1 VLSES
6 ADEYRAWAA
15 QCAAM
20 AARGGREE
28 DKRAWLQ
35 LAEKW
40 RALADQ
46 ADDNKRVAQLAQ
58 QMPGEE
64 AVNAPGEARE
74 NPRVAFAQPLPG
86 RR

>member
-1 VLSES
+1 MFSES

-15 QCAAM
+15 QCVAM

-40 RALADQ
+40 RALAEQ
-46 ADDNKRVAQLAQ
+46 AEDNTRVAQLAQ
-58 QMPGEE
+58 QAPAEE
-64 AVNAPGEARE
+64 ALKRSG
-74 NPRVAFAQPLPG
+74 
-86 RR
+86 

>member
-1 VLSES
+1 MPES

-15 QCAAM
+15 QCRAM

-40 RALADQ
+40 QALAEQ
-46 ADDNKRVAQLAQ
+46 ADNNNRVAQLAQ
-58 QMPGEE
+58 QPPAKDALKASE
-64 AVNAPGEARE
+64 
-74 NPRVAFAQPLPG
+74 
-86 RR
+86 

>member
-1 VLSES
+1 VVSES

-15 QCAAM
+15 QCRAM

-40 RALADQ
+40 RALAEQ
-46 ADDNKRVAQLAQ
+46 ADNNNRVVQLAQ
-58 QMPGEE
+58 QPPAKRSE
-64 AVNAPGEARE
+64 
-74 NPRVAFAQPLPG
+74 
-86 RR
+86 

>member
-1 VLSES
+1 VVSES

-20 AARGGREE
+20 AARGGRAE

-40 RALADQ
+40 RALADR
-46 ADDNKRVAQLAQ
+46 ADGSKRVAQLAQ
-58 QMPGEE
+58 QVAGEE

-74 NPRVAFAQPLPG
+74 NPRIAFARPLPG

>member
-1 VLSES
+1 VVSES

-20 AARGGREE
+20 AARGGRAE

-40 RALADQ
+40 RALAEQ
-46 ADDNKRVAQLAQ
+46 AEDNKRVAQLAQ
-58 QMPGEE
+58 QKPGEE
-64 AVNAPGEARE
+64 AVNRSG
-74 NPRVAFAQPLPG
+74 
-86 RR
+86 